1 MSITAAQTETSVYL
15 KFMAFVLED
24 ANELHVWDINSAKA
38 RCLARLKPNE
48 LVKGSSEDQER
59 SVKALF
65 TCIRFSASQV
75 STRHSSILI
84 LGTPKLR
91 YQQLDSSNQTTIHVG
106 AYSGYRPLFRTSCLV
121 RLCTG

>member
-48 LVKGSSEDQER
+48 LVKGSSED
-59 SVKALF
+59 
-65 TCIRFSASQV
+65 
-75 STRHSSILI
+75 
-84 LGTPKLR
+84 
-91 YQQLDSSNQTTIHVG
+91 
-106 AYSGYRPLFRTSCLV
+106 
-121 RLCTG
+121 